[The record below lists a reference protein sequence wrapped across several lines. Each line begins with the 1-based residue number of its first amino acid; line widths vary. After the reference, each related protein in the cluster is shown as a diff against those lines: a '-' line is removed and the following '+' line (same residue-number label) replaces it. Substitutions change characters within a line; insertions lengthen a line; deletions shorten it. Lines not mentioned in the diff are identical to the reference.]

1 VVLPVSRLRMQAGDR
16 RRSITKGETRMDA
29 VVTLVHSL
37 VFRDDDGQ
45 DLIEYGLLVGLIA
58 MVAIAIVTTVGI
70 TVNKL
75 FWETFTSAI
84 ASAV

>member
-1 VVLPVSRLRMQAGDR
+1 
-16 RRSITKGETRMDA
+16 MDTVFA
-29 VVTLVHSL
+29 LVHAL
-37 VFRDDDGQ
+37 LFGDDDGQ

-58 MVAIAIVTTVGI
+58 MVAIAIVTTVGV